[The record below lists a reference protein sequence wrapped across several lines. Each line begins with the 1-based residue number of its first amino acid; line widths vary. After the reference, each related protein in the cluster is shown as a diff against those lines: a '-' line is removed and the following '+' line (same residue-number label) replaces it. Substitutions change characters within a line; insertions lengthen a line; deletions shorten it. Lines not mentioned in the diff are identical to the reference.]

1 MVSEAEGEI
10 FIESLHEE
18 RSKTARDAANPVDG
32 VVSVQDREG
41 GGRDDLIKSRAGR
54 KHGGGYL
61 LEDLKDELIR
71 EARKLRAERRGESR
85 DDDLRLGG

>member
-1 MVSEAEGEI
+1 MVLEAKSEV
-10 FIESLHEE
+10 FIERLHEE

-41 GGRDDLIKSRAGR
+41 GGRDDLVEPRAWG

-71 EARKLRAERRGESR
+71 EARQ
-85 DDDLRLGG
+85 LGPEW